1 MKRIKTF
8 DQLFEATKMHED
20 CEEFFKIAKDTEE
33 LKQIETWYKLHPTRT
48 GRINVLINREG
59 GESINNPG
67 SPFFYK
73 THDDMWRFTFVS
85 SGSYYGEKFSRNLI
99 DLLGIFICD
108 IIFKFS
114 PADFNRKE
122 ARDMVDDTKFIF
134 SRIWKTPKDPYGEYR
149 SGKGE
154 DIITD
159 LSFVENKSN
168 LLGTLRKV
176 ARISIKGDDKLSSL
190 YINLSNIADLIPD
203 ELKETLELGT
213 YDIEVAGSEI
223 DIIPKGIGT
232 KTISNSKI
240 SRRGS
245 GESRKVKVSI
255 GYKTEDEVVKA
266 VDDIVKKYAKSIT
279 VYVKDKTTGINT
291 GRSNMIESELLT
303 SIVRS
308 ILGEDISDDMDTVAI
323 IDNYFKKNPLELY
336 ILNNNPKM
344 KAGVI
349 KRTGIKDYS
358 RLGMGLKNGLL

>member
-8 DQLFEATKMHED
+8 DQLFEAAKMHED
-20 CEEFFKIAKDTEE
+20 CEEFFRITKGTEE
-33 LKQIETWYKLHPTRT
+33 IKQIETWYKLHPTRT

-59 GESINNPG
+59 GESVNNPG
-67 SPFFYK
+67 SPHFYK
-73 THDDMWRFTFVS
+73 THDGQWRFTFVA
-85 SGSYYGEKFSRNLI
+85 SGSYYGEKRSTNLI
-99 DLLGIFICD
+99 DLLRIFIGD
-108 IIFKFS
+108 IIFKFA

-122 ARDMVDDTKFIF
+122 AREMTDDTAFIL
-134 SRIWKTPKDPYGEYR
+134 SKIWKTPLEAYSEYR
-149 SGKGE
+149 SGKGS

-159 LSFVENKSN
+159 LSFVESKSN
-168 LLGTLRKV
+168 LLGTLKRV
-176 ARISIKGDDKLSSL
+176 ARMNVKGDDKLSSL
-190 YINLSNIADLIPD
+190 YINLSNIVDLIPD
-203 ELKETLELGT
+203 ELKEALELGR

-266 VDDIVKKYAKSIT
+266 VEEIVKKYAKSII

-308 ILGEDISDDMDTVAI
+308 ILGEDISDDVDTVAI

>member
-8 DQLFEATKMHED
+8 NQLFEAAKMHED
-20 CEEFFKIAKDTEE
+20 CEEFFRITKGTNE

-59 GESINNPG
+59 GSFINNPG
-67 SPFFYK
+67 NPHFYK
-73 THDDMWRFTFVS
+73 THDGQWMFTFVA
-85 SGSYYGEKFSRNLI
+85 SGNYYGEKSSTDLI
-99 DLLGIFICD
+99 DLLRIFIGD

-122 ARDMVDDTKFIF
+122 AREMTDDDAFIF
-134 SRIWKTPKDPYGEYR
+134 SKVWKTPRDPYTEYR
-149 SGKGE
+149 SGKGS

-159 LSFVENKSN
+159 LSFLESKSS

-176 ARISIKGDDKLSSL
+176 ARMNIKGDDKLSSL
-190 YINLSNIADLIPD
+190 YINLSNIVDLIPD
-203 ELKETLELGT
+203 ELKETLGLDK

-223 DIIPKGIGT
+223 DIIPKGVGT

-240 SRRGS
+240 SRGLS
-245 GESRKVKVSI
+245 EGSRKVKVSV
-255 GYKTEDEVVKA
+255 GYKTEAELMEA
-266 VDDIVKKYAKSIT
+266 VEDIVKKYAKSII
-279 VYVKDKTTGINT
+279 VYVKDKSVGGGI

-308 ILGEDISDDMDTVAI
+308 ILGEDISNNGNSLEI